1 MNKLKGKIT
10 NIESSEH
17 ISIVDIDVEG
27 DLFSSVIIETPET
40 ADYLRIGNEIF
51 ILFKET
57 EVSIGKALSGN
68 LSLRNRLKSKIKT
81 IKMGTVL
88 TEIVLDYKEKD
99 IISIITTRST
109 NYTYFIIVTSFA
121 LTSPCTSSPIF
132 KSSLLVD
139 LVVIMEIIS
148 FSL

>member
-1 MNKLKGKIT
+1 MNKLKGKIM

-40 ADYLRIGNEIF
+40 ADYLRIGEEVF
-51 ILFKET
+51 MLFKET

-81 IKMGTVL
+81 IEKGTVL
-88 TEIVLDYKEKD
+88 TKITLDYKGKD
-99 IISIITTRST
+99 IISVITTRST
-109 NYTYFIIVTSFA
+109 NKLDLKVGDEVQGLVKANEVIIM
-121 LTSPCTSSPIF
+121 
-132 KSSLLVD
+132 K
-139 LVVIMEIIS
+139 
-148 FSL
+148 

>member
-1 MNKLKGKIT
+1 MNKLLGKIT

-40 ADYLRIGNEIF
+40 ADYLKIGNEVF
-51 ILFKET
+51 MLFKET

-81 IKMGTVL
+81 IEKGTVL
-88 TEIVLDYKEKD
+88 TKITLDYKGKD
-99 IISIITTRST
+99 IISVITTRST
-109 NYTYFIIVTSFA
+109 NKLDLKVGDDVQGLVKANEVIIM
-121 LTSPCTSSPIF
+121 
-132 KSSLLVD
+132 K
-139 LVVIMEIIS
+139 
-148 FSL
+148 

>member
-1 MNKLKGKIT
+1 MNKLLGKIM

-40 ADYLRIGNEIF
+40 ADYLKIGNEVF
-51 ILFKET
+51 MLFKET

-81 IKMGTVL
+81 IEKGTVL
-88 TEIVLDYKEKD
+88 TKITLDYKGKD
-99 IISIITTRST
+99 IISVITTRST
-109 NYTYFIIVTSFA
+109 NKLDLKVGDEVQGLVKANEVIIM
-121 LTSPCTSSPIF
+121 
-132 KSSLLVD
+132 K
-139 LVVIMEIIS
+139 
-148 FSL
+148 